1 MKKLAN
7 LAIAAVLTG
16 TIILSPIHTVKT
28 EAATT
33 NAEKY
38 VNQAIY
44 WAGALKWQI
53 SIEYKKDVSYPDMKV
68 FNATKDNIL
77 KAKSEF
83 STLPTAQ
90 RTQLEAKLRDQ
101 AEIHYTRAIAYID
114 AISSGKKL
122 KAQADLFT
130 SSYNA
135 NPSTDET
142 EKAYHDLTYRI
153 KHTANQL
160 YKVYG
165 STTREA
171 ILKEYKLPAES
182 ARNAASNA
190 ITAKMAIDQFRT
202 IAVERRTPELQAP
215 VEEKIK
221 KVADTNI
228 RLLLLHKLQTGENQL
243 PPNIDKYKQD
253 FQKMGF
259 KFNSDTTAVY
269 TYGGMSIG
277 LLNRGTYWQ
286 LRSDNWNGH
295 YYTMFKK
302 SIAVVWGAD
311 IAFSSMK
318 YLEYAIGRPDTGY
331 STSYIKTFVSGDSL
345 VVYVYMPRAQ
355 TQ

>member
-7 LAIAAVLTG
+7 FAIAAALTA
-16 TIILSPIHTVKT
+16 TFILSPIQTGKAN
-28 EAATT
+28 AATSK
-33 NAEKY
+33 AEEY
-38 VNQAIY
+38 VNQAVY

-83 STLPTAQ
+83 NTLPADQ
-90 RTQLEAKLRDQ
+90 RTQLEAKLRDK

-122 KAQADLFT
+122 KAQAELFT

-135 NPSTDET
+135 HPSTDET

-182 ARNAASNA
+182 ARNAASNT

-202 IAVERRTPELQAP
+202 TAIESRTSELQAS
-215 VEEKIK
+215 VEEKIN
-221 KVADTNI
+221 KVTDTNT

-243 PPNIDKYKQD
+243 PPNIEKFKRD
-253 FQKMGF
+253 FQKLGF

-269 TYGGMSIG
+269 TGVGMTVG

-286 LRSDNWNGH
+286 LRSNNFNSN
-295 YYTMFKK
+295 YYSIFKK
-302 SIAVVWGAD
+302 SIAVVWGED
-311 IAFSSMK
+311 IAWKSMK
-318 YLEYAIGRPDTGY
+318 YLDYAIIMPDNAYT
-331 STSYIKTFVSGDSL
+331 TPNIRTFVTDDTL
-345 VVYVYMPRAQ
+345 VVYIYMPRAQ
-355 TQ
+355 

>member
-7 LAIAAVLTG
+7 LAITAAFTA
-16 TIILSPIHTVKT
+16 TFILSPIQSVKT
-28 EAATT
+28 EAAASK
-33 NAEKY
+33 AEIY
-38 VNQAIY
+38 VNQAVY

-53 SIEYKKDVSYPDMKV
+53 SVEYKKDVSYPDMKV
-68 FNATKDNIL
+68 FNATKDNIQ

-83 STLPTAQ
+83 SALPPDQKTK
-90 RTQLEAKLRDQ
+90 LEAKLRDQ
-101 AEIHYTRAIAYID
+101 AEIHYTRAVAYID

-130 SSYNA
+130 TSYNA
-135 NPSTDET
+135 QPSTDET

-182 ARNAASNA
+182 ARNAASNT
-190 ITAKMAIDQFRT
+190 ITAKMAIDQFRA

-221 KVADTNI
+221 KVADTNT

-243 PPNIDKYKQD
+243 PPNMDKYKSG

-269 TYGGMSIG
+269 TYGGMSVG

-286 LRSDNWNGH
+286 LRSDNWNGN
-295 YYTMFKK
+295 YWTMFKK

-318 YLEYAIGRPDTGY
+318 YLDYAIGYPHTAY
-331 STSYIKTFVSGDSL
+331 STQNIKTFVSGESL
-345 VVYVYMPRAQ
+345 VVYLYMPRAQ
-355 TQ
+355 VQ